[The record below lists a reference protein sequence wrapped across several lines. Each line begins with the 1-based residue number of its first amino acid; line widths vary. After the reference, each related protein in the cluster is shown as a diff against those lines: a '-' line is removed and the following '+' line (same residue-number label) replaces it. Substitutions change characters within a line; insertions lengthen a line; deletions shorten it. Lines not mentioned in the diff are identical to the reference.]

1 MKKLITLLFVFLL
14 VTTLAVSAAAAEVLP
29 YLVDEADLLT
39 PAQEAELEEKLEDLS
54 EKWDMDIVVVTAD
67 DLDGA
72 SSLEFRDF
80 YRLLLGEPQLQS
92 YAEFFA
98 PVFVMNALH
107 RSLETG
113 LEEPVA
119 GL

>member
-1 MKKLITLLFVFLL
+1 MQHLVQMVCEVFGYFPKAVRTCRNDGKITCILR
-14 VTTLAVSAAAAEVLP
+14 
-29 YLVDEADLLT
+29 Y
-39 PAQEAELEEKLEDLS
+39 EDF
-54 EKWDMDIVVVTAD
+54 DVTALYVD
-67 DLDGA
+67 GSYVYYASVSFQKSVEGALLNLDGA

-80 YRLLLGEPQLQS
+80 YRLLLGEPQPQS